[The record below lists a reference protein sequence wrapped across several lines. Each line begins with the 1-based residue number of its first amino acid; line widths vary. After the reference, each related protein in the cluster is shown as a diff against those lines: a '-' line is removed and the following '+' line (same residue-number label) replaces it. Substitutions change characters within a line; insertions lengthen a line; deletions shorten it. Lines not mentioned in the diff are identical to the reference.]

1 MALAPPATEPER
13 IAWRQSLGAGLLLG
27 LALGCAWMAHWAPLL
42 RARLALVALALVLTV
57 LGLGLMF
64 SLAEKRSTHGGWR
77 RWHTQFAA
85 GAPFFSVLTILALA
99 AIVTGNNLLYLIV
112 SGLLAMV
119 VVSGLVS
126 ALNLSGMELRFR
138 LPEDLYAGRPVPV
151 GFTLTNAKGFWP
163 AYSLT
168 VAATSRPLAT
178 APAAAALE
186 VAMPPIY
193 FFYLP
198 RRDHV
203 GAESVIQFPGRGRYS
218 SAAFVLATRFPFGL
232 MRKWRRFQS
241 DGREPELLVYPAPVA
256 PTQAA
261 LAQLRAGARVP
272 RHRRGEGPEL
282 YRVRPHQLGDSAR
295 QVHWK
300 ASARAGALRVREFSD
315 ASGSRLRL
323 RLALRPELPPERAEA
338 ALSLCA
344 GWLLAL
350 LDPAAGPAQNEDLWL
365 EFLGE
370 NGVHTQPHHGFWL
383 PLAPAHLQR
392 RAILNYL
399 AVVDP
404 ARWAP
409 PPAALDP
416 GLAELTITG
425 GEAQL
430 GPVVMS
436 VSNRSADAG
445 RSG

>member
-1 MALAPPATEPER
+1 
-13 IAWRQSLGAGLLLG
+13 
-27 LALGCAWMAHWAPLL
+27 
-42 RARLALVALALVLTV
+42 
-57 LGLGLMF
+57 
-64 SLAEKRSTHGGWR
+64 
-77 RWHTQFAA
+77 
-85 GAPFFSVLTILALA
+85 
-99 AIVTGNNLLYLIV
+99 
-112 SGLLAMV
+112 
-119 VVSGLVS
+119 
-126 ALNLSGMELRFR
+126 
-138 LPEDLYAGRPVPV
+138 
-151 GFTLTNAKGFWP
+151 
-163 AYSLT
+163 
-168 VAATSRPLAT
+168 
-178 APAAAALE
+178 
-186 VAMPPIY
+186 
-193 FFYLP
+193 
-198 RRDHV
+198 
-203 GAESVIQFPGRGRYS
+203 
-218 SAAFVLATRFPFGL
+218 
-232 MRKWRRFQS
+232 
-241 DGREPELLVYPAPVA
+241 
-256 PTQAA
+256 
-261 LAQLRAGARVP
+261 
-272 RHRRGEGPEL
+272 
-282 YRVRPHQLGDSAR
+282 
-295 QVHWK
+295 
-300 ASARAGALRVREFSD
+300 
-315 ASGSRLRL
+315 LRL

-350 LDPAAGPAQNEDLWL
+350 LDLAAGPAQNEDLWL